1 MTARTTITGL
11 RGVCAKRQQDV
22 VHIDFSAD
30 QHPLHVA
37 LHRGVL
43 GTLIASLMQAAR
55 AFPSDSEEFLSQPLQ
70 LAGVG
75 VISFEDGSFGL
86 ELQLDEGLNLF
97 VAIPPEVI
105 APLLNSVNAIHAL
118 DDAMT
123 EDLSGMTQ
131 H

>member
-1 MTARTTITGL
+1 MTARTMITGL
-11 RGVCAKRQQDV
+11 SGVCPKRQQDV

-30 QHPLHVA
+30 QRPLHIA

-55 AFPSDSEEFLSQPLQ
+55 AFPSESEEFLSQPLQ

-86 ELQLDEGLNLF
+86 ELQLDEGLHLF

-118 DDAMT
+118 DGAMA

>member
-1 MTARTTITGL
+1 MTARTMITGL
-11 RGVCAKRQQDV
+11 SGVCPKRQQDV

-30 QHPLHVA
+30 QRPLHIA

-86 ELQLDEGLNLF
+86 ELQLDEGLHLF

-105 APLLNSVNAIHAL
+105 APLRNSVNAIHAL